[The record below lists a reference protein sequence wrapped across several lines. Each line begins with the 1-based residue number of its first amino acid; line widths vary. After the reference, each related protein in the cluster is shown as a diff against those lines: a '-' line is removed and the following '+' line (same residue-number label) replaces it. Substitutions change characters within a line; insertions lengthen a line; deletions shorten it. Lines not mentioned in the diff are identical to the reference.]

1 MPGMMIELI
10 SFSSNVKLAGCA
22 MNQFYTQIMLNLLYR
37 FAHGGTMDLKH
48 VSGFR
53 ETTLLNNLDEN
64 I

>member
-1 MPGMMIELI
+1 MPGMMIKFI
-10 SFSSNVKLAGCA
+10 SFSSNAKLAGCA

-37 FAHGGTMDLKH
+37 FAHGGAMNLKYI
-48 VSGFR
+48 SGFR